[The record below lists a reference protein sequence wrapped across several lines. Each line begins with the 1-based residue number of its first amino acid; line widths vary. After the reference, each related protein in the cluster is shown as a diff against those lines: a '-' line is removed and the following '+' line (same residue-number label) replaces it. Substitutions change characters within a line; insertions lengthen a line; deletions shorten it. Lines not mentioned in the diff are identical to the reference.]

1 MKMYKFLSHMS
12 HVTSVVSMTNCFLFM
27 LTLSRPGSIKQ
38 WSGVSPSIQLSVLEK
53 QTDRLSLPVS
63 LSHVVP
69 CVNV

>member
-12 HVTSVVSMTNCFLFM
+12 HVTSVVNMTNCFLFM
-27 LTLSRPGSIKQ
+27 LTLSRPGSIKQQ

-63 LSHVVP
+63 LSHVVSL
-69 CVNV
+69 C